1 MPIYMFPN
9 LRGSR
14 PSRHLPQFPAS
25 PRCRAVAVRP
35 DTPNKYKSRQQAN
48 YVKAFFLETFEA
60 RPLVVSFLALGLGV
74 DLALAVVGAGMAE
87 GWSGAVVGGLMAEAW
102 SGAGAGMVEAWSG
115 AVVGAW
121 WAETAASPRC
131 SSAGFTAAVGSSVAG
146 AGPGGGTSAAVGAAG
161 AASACATLAGGISAG
176 AVTGAVSAGATSAS
190 EVSGAASAGA
200 VLAGAI
206 SAGAVSAAAVSAG
219 AVAAAV
225 GAAGAT
231 SEGSSLEA
239 VAFLDLFLVTLEGA
253 VAGAGVAEAWA
264 GAIAGA
270 WRAETAASPRCSSV
284 GFTAAV
290 CSAVAGAGPGR
301 TSAAVWVA
309 GAASAAAVSAGAV
322 SGAASAGAVSA
333 GAVSGAVSAGAASA
347 GAVSGAAAKV
357 WFNIVSMYWASWVS
371 SVSNVKVPPEL
382 AMGWPS
388 GSAVGVAVP
397 PVTSIVSDSSLDWSA
412 MSHILICRVAH
423 GEVSSAWD
431 GLERTKHM

>member
-60 RPLVVSFLALGLGV
+60 RSLVVSFLALGLGV

-146 AGPGGGTSAAVGAAG
+146 AGPGGGTSAAVGAA
-161 AASACATLAGGISAG
+161 
-176 AVTGAVSAGATSAS
+176 
-190 EVSGAASAGA
+190 GAASAGA

-309 GAASAAAVSAGAV
+309 GAASAGAVSAGAV